1 MKFIFNLILGL
12 TIVSNPLSGYSQKKN
27 ITDAAMLM
35 KKYNPMSGL
44 DAGQKIVN
52 DAKVFIDLAALNPE
66 TIEDLKM
73 HFYRAEVYFALI
85 ELATMKAVSGNE
97 LNETLLEEYE
107 AISKESFK
115 KVMADPKKTWI
126 ADAEQFI
133 NTRVDMYFKM
143 GVLAYNSKNFEQS
156 TKLFLGAYS
165 TNKFIDVFC
174 ASEICKEAYKF
185 AAISLTYYTDSLIDK
200 KEYDKATQL
209 AKTVLDEMPINISIY
224 IALININLSKGDLT
238 TSEKYLTKALAIDPK
253 NKQLYYVLGTSYMNL
268 KENEKAEEALMKAIE
283 IDPDYTDAQYQLGA
297 HLFNWANDTKTSA
310 DQLDFNNPKYQL
322 LVQKSEE
329 ILKRSLLVLEKYI
342 LINPTEKTVL
352 EILWK
357 SYYKLGDE
365 VKSAEYKKRA
375 TDIK

>member
-1 MKFIFNLILGL
+1 MRFIYFLILGL
-12 TIVSNPLSGYSQKKN
+12 TIASTPLSGYSQKKN

-52 DAKVFIDLAALNPE
+52 DAKVFIDLAATNPE

-115 KVMADPKKTWI
+115 KVMADPKKTWK
-126 ADAEQFI
+126 ADAEYFI
-133 NTRVDMYFKM
+133 NSRSENAFSIGLKSYTDKKYRQATQMFCLSYAIK
-143 GVLAYNSKNFEQS
+143 E
-156 TKLFLGAYS
+156 FLGIDFKDAAINAGLS
-165 TNKFIDVFC
+165 LNIVVDSLLQQKDFSEALKIAEETHQALPLNIDV
-174 ASEICKEAYKF
+174 I
-185 AAISLTYYTDSLIDK
+185 
-200 KEYDKATQL
+200 
-209 AKTVLDEMPINISIY
+209 ISI
-224 IALININLSKGDLT
+224 ININLQKGDLT
-238 TSEKYLTKALAIDPK
+238 NSEKFLTKALAIDPK
-253 NKQLYYVLGTSYMNL
+253 NKQLYYVLGTSYIDL
-268 KENEKAEEALMKAIE
+268 KENEKAEEALIKAIE
-283 IDPDYTDAQYQLGA
+283 IDPNYTEAQYQLGA
-297 HLFNWANDTKTSA
+297 HLFNWANDLKTSA
-310 DQLDFNNPKYQL
+310 DQLDLNDPKAPL

-329 ILKRSLLVLEKYI
+329 TLNRALVVLEKYI
-342 LINPTEKTVL
+342 LINPTEKAVL

-357 SYYKLGDE
+357 SYYKLGND

-375 TDIK
+375 QEIK

>member
-52 DAKVFIDLAALNPE
+52 DAKVFIDLAAVNPE
-66 TIEDLKM
+66 TIEDVKM

-115 KVMADPKKTWI
+115 KVMADPKKTWVE
-126 ADAEQFI
+126 DAEQFI
-133 NTRVDMYFKM
+133 NIRSRMAFEM
-143 GVLAYNSKNFEQS
+143 GLKSYNDKNFSQA
-156 TKLFLGAYS
+156 TQM
-165 TNKFIDVFC
+165 FC
-174 ASEICKEAYKF
+174 ASYVIEEFLGNDYKD
-185 AAISLTYYTDSLIDK
+185 AAINAGLSLTYAVDSLLQKKDFDGALNIAEEAHKFLPLNID
-200 KEYDKATQL
+200 
-209 AKTVLDEMPINISIY
+209 VIISI
-224 IALININLSKGDLT
+224 ININLQKGDFVN
-238 TSEKYLTKALAIDPK
+238 SEKYLTKALAIDPK
-253 NKQLYYVLGTSYMNL
+253 NKQLYYVLGTSYIDL
-268 KENEKAEEALMKAIE
+268 KENEKAEEALMKALE
-283 IDPDYTDAQYQLGA
+283 IDPNYTEAQYQLGA

-322 LVQKSEE
+322 LVKKSEE

-342 LINPTEKTVL
+342 LINPTEKAVL